1 MSTLGWRCVWEGE
14 SAPIPPQDLRI
25 GDDFCLQE
33 NQGAITEGRDSFCS
47 GEKQLF
53 LSSSLLDLTVC
64 ESKQIVLLSSAS
76 MEILFKSGD
85 KGLVSLWRINQCL
98 YKEEK
103 N

>member
-1 MSTLGWRCVWEGE
+1 MIFVS
-14 SAPIPPQDLRI
+14 
-25 GDDFCLQE
+25 QE

-47 GEKQLF
+47 GKKQLF
-53 LSSSLLDLTVC
+53 LSSFLLDLTVC
-64 ESKQIVLLSSAS
+64 ESKQIVLFSSAS

-85 KGLVSLWRINQCL
+85 RGLVSLWRINQRL